1 MGRWS
6 AAAMALDLGIGII
19 GKTAGRQGGH
29 SVDAKLQLPRGST
42 RPQAGDILRFKPGPS
57 QWRQLLADANA
68 GQSPRGGGSV
78 LMRYSALLEQAGGSM
93 LAAAT
98 VPLQP
103 ALPPQPA
110 APLISVRRPSAAV
123 VETPSA
129 PPPPT
134 AAAKNRARQDEERL
148 EALIG
153 EAEEDFELG
162 VSKVAA
168 MVFSLFQEVDFDR
181 DGLITAGEL
190 KGLFNRLFEPVPSEV
205 SSFLAEVTQD
215 GNRVFDRQRFFD
227 FFVAFA
233 VKASKLGLP
242 LAPKPT
248 ASPFQRASTVQ
259 GLTLGLSDSQRKS
272 YVSPRRMSSKRSSLA
287 RVLRAVSPG

>member
-1 MGRWS
+1 
-6 AAAMALDLGIGII
+6 
-19 GKTAGRQGGH
+19 
-29 SVDAKLQLPRGST
+29 
-42 RPQAGDILRFKPGPS
+42 
-57 QWRQLLADANA
+57 
-68 GQSPRGGGSV
+68 
-78 LMRYSALLEQAGGSM
+78 MRYSALLEQAGGSM

-190 KGLFNRLFEPVPSEV
+190 KAMLAAFCTPLAALMVGPLQGLFNRLFEPVPSEV